1 MSLKTPLQ
9 NELNERPRERRTGIE
24 FERSQIELRMG
35 GRDDRRAKD
44 KMNSRKVGAVSGERL
59 GQRQR
64 SVGKIFAAP
73 NVAILVAAFAGRVL
87 MTGTICV
94 RRSSGPSPR
103 GSRVPDRT
111 VIDGGKPGRE
121 RKERNGNSDN
131 STRAFHD
138 VSLVGLN
145 AQTFNLCF
153 YLEGNEQDPFP
164 KSKLFRYCLI
174 DD

>member
-87 MTGTICV
+87 MTGTIRV
-94 RRSSGPSPR
+94 RRSSGRSAR
-103 GSRVPDRT
+103 GSRVPERT
-111 VIDGGKPGRE
+111 VIDGGKPGHE
-121 RKERNGNSDN
+121 RKERNSNSDN